1 MCSQACL
8 YKLTKIHDLSLSKV
22 MVVIYVWKGATMS
35 HHVTMCS
42 ISATLPNRMG
52 VIEVMVP
59 LDMSQFGKMWMTHW
73 ALSDPSTMTILAAP
87 LS

>member
-1 MCSQACL
+1 MSGRG
-8 YKLTKIHDLSLSKV
+8 T
-22 MVVIYVWKGATMS
+22 TMS

-42 ISATLPNRMG
+42 ISATLPNRSG

-59 LDMSQFGKMWMTHW
+59 MDMSQFGKMWMTNW

>member
-1 MCSQACL
+1 
-8 YKLTKIHDLSLSKV
+8 
-22 MVVIYVWKGATMS
+22 MS
-35 HHVTMCS
+35 HQVTMCL
-42 ISATLPNRMG
+42 ISNTLPNRLG